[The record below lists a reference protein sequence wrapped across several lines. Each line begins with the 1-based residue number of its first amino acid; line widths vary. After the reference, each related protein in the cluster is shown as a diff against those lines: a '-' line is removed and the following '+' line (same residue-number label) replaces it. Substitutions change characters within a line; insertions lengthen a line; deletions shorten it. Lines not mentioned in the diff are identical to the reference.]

1 MFVVCLIV
9 SYFARNA
16 FTVDDL
22 GLLLALTGV
31 VIILITALIFHA
43 AVRSFIQRLAVL

>member
-1 MFVVCLIV
+1 MFIVCLIV

-31 VIILITALIFHA
+31 VILITALIFRA
-43 AVRSFIQRLAVL
+43 AVRSFIPRLAVL